1 VKDIHLS
8 FQETTLKIE
17 TECSDEII
25 DRIEEYIS
33 LNYLKHNLSDPS
45 IPRLTV
51 SNILLVNAIY
61 EILSLEKEKEEC
73 SERVN
78 KILSNF

>member
-1 VKDIHLS
+1 MKDIHLS
-8 FQETTLKIE
+8 FQEKKLTIE

-25 DRIEEYIS
+25 NKIEDYINI
-33 LNYLKHNLSDPS
+33 NYLKHNLSDPA

-61 EILSLEKEKEEC
+61 EVLSLRKEKEEY

-78 KILSNF
+78 KIISNF